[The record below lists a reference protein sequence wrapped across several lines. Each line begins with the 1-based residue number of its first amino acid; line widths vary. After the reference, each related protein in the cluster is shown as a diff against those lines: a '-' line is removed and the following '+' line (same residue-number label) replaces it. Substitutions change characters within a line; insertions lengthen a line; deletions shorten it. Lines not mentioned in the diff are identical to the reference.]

1 LFPLAAAAEVDSEPA
16 AKVAAAG
23 VGVALGIETTS
34 LLLPVLDIQLL
45 WGCVE
50 DLKMEATA
58 AQAQ

>member
-1 LFPLAAAAEVDSEPA
+1 MDSEPA
-16 AKVAAAG
+16 AKAAGAAAG
-23 VGVALGIETTS
+23 AALGIETTS
-34 LLLPVLDIQLL
+34 LLLPVLGIQLL